1 MSKPRSWINNQE
13 LQGRHFDLVRGA
25 ELRIAPNYMWRR
37 ASVPRRTSE
46 SLKSLLEATRD
57 MLLSEERRYVTHG
70 CMYVESRENT
80 STAL

>member
-1 MSKPRSWINNQE
+1 
-13 LQGRHFDLVRGA
+13 
-25 ELRIAPNYMWRR
+25 
-37 ASVPRRTSE
+37 
-46 SLKSLLEATRD
+46 LKILLEATRD